1 VQSLQQLAKVEF
13 SAEII
18 KVTFLR

>member
-1 VQSLQQLAKVEF
+1 VQSLQLAKLEF